1 MRLSARSV
9 RGGRRTAVKR
19 ILCLGLVLVSL
30 IAVAAFGQVPA
41 PTGEVVL
48 KMTGAIAL
56 RNAEGVFTFDLDM
69 LKALPFVAYMVTD
82 PWLGDQ
88 VYGGVRL
95 ADLLSYVGIPAD
107 AKRVVI
113 VASDAKEFPIAM
125 KDALYYPILIA
136 FTSDGNPIK
145 ASKGG
150 PLKLVYPYQI
160 EGMEA
165 LYAPEQW
172 SWYVI
177 EIRVEF

>member
-1 MRLSARSV
+1 M
-9 RGGRRTAVKR
+9 KR
-19 ILCLGLVLVSL
+19 ILGLGVVIVSL
-30 IAVAAFGQVPA
+30 VAVAAFGQIPA
-41 PTGEVVL
+41 PTGDIVL
-48 KMTGAIAL
+48 KLTGAVAL
-56 RNAEGVFTFDLDM
+56 QNTEGGFAFDLDM

-95 ADLLSYVGIPAD
+95 ADLLAYVGVPAD
-107 AKRVVI
+107 AKTVVI
-113 VASDAKEFPIAM
+113 VASDEKEFPVAM

-136 FTSDGNPIK
+136 YTSDGNPIK

-177 EIRVEF
+177 EIRVDF